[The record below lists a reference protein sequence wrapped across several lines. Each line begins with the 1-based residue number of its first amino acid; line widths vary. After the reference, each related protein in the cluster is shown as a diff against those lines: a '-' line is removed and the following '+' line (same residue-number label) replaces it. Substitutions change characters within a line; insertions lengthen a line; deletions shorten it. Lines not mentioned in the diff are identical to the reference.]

1 MLLQPLHSVNY
12 SDFHVSGDVTIHPN
26 VAIAPGVLIQAD
38 PDSQIVI
45 ESGTCIGMGTIIHAS
60 QGVIEIKS
68 GVTIGTGVL
77 IVGAVKIGA
86 NACVG
91 SMTTVFNQ
99 SIPSADLIIAGS
111 LLAESNSRPD
121 PKVKAPSQPLNQIS
135 IQIPTQIA
143 EQINPQTETQF
154 TESQSPP
161 PQPIQTQIQTT
172 NQPLPEFEHN
182 QYQEPQGYKTTLVI
196 ESSSEVQVIESSPDR
211 SETSI
216 VIKESIKGTESSPQV
231 YGQENLN
238 RLLAKLL
245 PHRQSLNLPLNDP
258 QT

>member
-12 SDFHVSGDVTIHPN
+12 SDFHVSGDVTIQPN

-38 PDSQIVI
+38 PDSQIII
-45 ESGTCIGMGTIIHAS
+45 ESGTCIGMGTIIHAFK
-60 QGVIEIKS
+60 GKIEIKA

-91 SMTTVFNQ
+91 SMTTVFNT
-99 SIPSADLIIAGS
+99 SIPNADLVIAGS
-111 LLAESNSRPD
+111 LLGIDISNRLEKKSEKPQVLVNSAKVEPD
-121 PKVKAPSQPLNQIS
+121 ISQIS
-135 IQIPTQIA
+135 TQTI
-143 EQINPQTETQF
+143 
-154 TESQSPP
+154 
-161 PQPIQTQIQTT
+161 
-172 NQPLPEFEHN
+172 NQPLPSFENN
-182 QYQEPQGYKTTLVI
+182 QYQEPQAYKTTLVI
-196 ESSSEVQVIESSPDR
+196 ESSSEVQLTESSSDR

-216 VIKESIKGTESSPQV
+216 VIKESIKGTESTPQV

-245 PHRQSLNLPLNDP
+245 PHRQSLNRPLNDNK
-258 QT
+258 TS

>member
-38 PDSQIVI
+38 PDSHIII

-60 QGVIEIKS
+60 QGNIEIKS

-77 IVGAVKIGA
+77 IIGAVKIGA

-99 SIPSADLIIAGS
+99 SIPPSDLIIAGS
-111 LLAESNSRPD
+111 LMVERNPLRD
-121 PKVKAPSQPLNQIS
+121 PVEVTDQLLNQSSNQIS
-135 IQIPTQIA
+135 IQVP
-143 EQINPQTETQF
+143 EQIKTQTETQF
-154 TESQSPP
+154 IEAQSPP
-161 PQPIQTQIQTT
+161 SQIQTT
-172 NQPLPEFEHN
+172 NHPLPEFEHN
-182 QYQEPQGYKTTLVI
+182 QYQEPQGYKPTLVI
-196 ESSSEVQVIESSPDR
+196 ESPPDR

-216 VIKESIKGTESSPQV
+216 VIKESIKGTESTHQV

-245 PHRQSLNLPLNDP
+245 PHRQSLNRPLNDT
-258 QT
+258 QN

>member
-38 PDSQIVI
+38 PDSKIII
-45 ESGTCIGMGTIIHAS
+45 ESGTCIGMGTIIHAYK
-60 QGVIEIKS
+60 GVIEIKS

-77 IVGAVKIGA
+77 IVGAVTIGA

-91 SMTTVFNQ
+91 AMTTVLNHLV
-99 SIPSADLIIAGS
+99 PSAELILAGS
-111 LLAESNSRPD
+111 LLGIGKTTITALTADTSSPQLTKEVKES
-121 PKVKAPSQPLNQIS
+121 
-135 IQIPTQIA
+135 
-143 EQINPQTETQF
+143 
-154 TESQSPP
+154 
-161 PQPIQTQIQTT
+161 
-172 NQPLPEFEHN
+172 FE
-182 QYQEPQGYKTTLVI
+182 YKEPYKTTLVI
-196 ESSSEVQVIESSPDR
+196 ESTSDQ

-216 VIKESIKGTESSPQV
+216 VIKESIKGSEPSPQV

-245 PHRQSLNLPLNDP
+245 PHRQSLNIPLNQNSIPNNQNDS
-258 QT
+258 QN